1 MLTEGL
7 KSKKTVTVGAENTAA
22 KVGSGTLPVFATPAM
37 ATLCEATAAESVEE
51 LLGEGKTSVGTL
63 LRLSHVAATPVGM
76 QVTCESML
84 TKIDGRR
91 LDFTLTVYDDA
102 GVVGE
107 CEHERFVVDSA
118 RFLEKA
124 LGRRK
129 NTSNG

>member
-63 LRLSHVAATPVGM
+63 LRLSHHRAGRAHLRQTSGM
-76 QVTCESML
+76 FSL
-84 TKIDGRR
+84 
-91 LDFTLTVYDDA
+91 
-102 GVVGE
+102 
-107 CEHERFVVDSA
+107 
-118 RFLEKA
+118 
-124 LGRRK
+124 K
-129 NTSNG
+129 NISD

>member
-1 MLTEGL
+1 
-7 KSKKTVTVGAENTAA
+7 
-22 KVGSGTLPVFATPAM
+22 M

-76 QVTCESML
+76 QVTCESVL

-91 LDFTLTVYDDA
+91 LVFTLTVYDDA